1 MKKIYLLVA
10 ALAILQQNAFSQRYL
25 EEIFDDVT
33 VTSDVQYGMNATV
46 LAYPFLGEAIPQQL
60 MMDVYE
66 PTGDTE
72 TNRPVVLY
80 FHTGDF
86 LPYPDNQGTGGF
98 KTDSTAVEIC
108 SRLARMGY
116 VAISCDYRLGWNPLA
131 ETQPERTYTLIN
143 AAYRG
148 VQDCRTAIRF
158 LRKSVAEEANPWGV
172 DESRICVWGQGTG
185 GYIAFAAATLDDWL
199 EDIALLPKFNWQPPG
214 QQAPIPMV
222 IEAVNGNADG
232 TTVGINPLDGDTL
245 CYINHPGYSSTF
257 NVMVNMGGAMGDLS
271 WLEDTS
277 MPMIS
282 FHVPTDP
289 FAPYA
294 EGTVIVPTTDEE
306 VVDVSGSYSVQEA
319 ANAFTNNAIFE
330 LAENWGPGLPYTNQA
345 NANNNGF
352 YGLYPIIRSGINL
365 YDSAPWE
372 WWDSNLI
379 QEPNNSNGL
388 LTNPDMSATKARMF
402 IDSIQWYA
410 APRVMCALNLPGSPC
425 EVQGPEN
432 DLCDG
437 ALDVNNIFGGEIN
450 VPVMSTTFSNA
461 GATGTEDL
469 SAVTG
474 CWEDGIAGEGT
485 TYTNDASVWFNFQGD
500 GNDYILV
507 VDNCDGTTTFDP
519 GDTQMAIYSGDNCG
533 NMELVYCNDDI
544 DFANDIYWSGVLME
558 TTDNTNYY
566 VVIDGFNYT
575 DFGGEGVYGTGDF
588 CLTAVNYVVSVNEI
602 EATSFVMFPN
612 PAKDVVRITSKE
624 NMNEICIYNLVGD
637 MVYCNTNLNSGSF
650 EINTNFSAGIY
661 MVEVKTATGKATQK
675 LIIE

>member
-1 MKKIYLLVA
+1 MKKIYLLIA
-10 ALAILQQNAFSQRYL
+10 ALAIFQSSAFTQRYL
-25 EEIFDDVT
+25 EEIFTDVT

-46 LAYPFLGEAIPQQL
+46 LAYPFLGEAIPENLL
-60 MMDVYE
+60 MDIYE
-66 PTGDTE
+66 PSGDTE
-72 TNRPVVLY
+72 PNRPVVLY
-80 FHTGDF
+80 FHTGNF

-158 LRKSVAEEANPWGV
+158 LRKSVAEESNPYAV

-185 GYIAFAAATLDDWL
+185 GYIAFAAATLDNWL
-199 EDIALLPKFNWQPPG
+199 EDIAMLPKFNWQPPG
-214 QQAPIPMV
+214 QDTPIPMV
-222 IEAVNGNADG
+222 IESINGNADG
-232 TTVGINPLDGDTL
+232 TTVGVNPLDGDTL
-245 CYINHPGYSSTF
+245 CYINHPEYSSSF
-257 NVMVNMGGAMGDLS
+257 DVMVNMGGAMGDLT
-271 WLEDTS
+271 WLEDS
-277 MPMIS
+277 SVPMIS

-294 EGTVIVPTTDEE
+294 EGTVIVPTTDEA

-319 ANAFTNNAIFE
+319 ASAFTNNAVFQ
-330 LAENWGPGLPYTNQA
+330 LADTWAPGLPYTNQA
-345 NANNNGF
+345 NLNNDGF

-365 YDSAPWE
+365 YDSSPWD
-372 WWDSNLI
+372 WWDTDLV
-379 QEPNNSNGL
+379 QEPNNSNGF
-388 LTNPDMSATKARMF
+388 LTNPDMSATKARLF
-402 IDSIQWYA
+402 IDTIQWYS
-410 APRVMCALNLPGSPC
+410 APRIMCALNLPGSPC
-425 EVQGPEN
+425 EVQGPDN

-437 ALDVNNIFGGEIN
+437 ALDINSIFGGPVN
-450 VPVMSTTFSNA
+450 VPVMSTEFTNT

-469 SAVTG
+469 SDVEG
-474 CWEDGIAGEGT
+474 CWEDGIADDNT

-507 VDNCDGTTTFDP
+507 VDDCDGTTTFEP
-519 GDTQMAIYSGDNCG
+519 NDTQMAIYSGDNCG
-533 NMELVYCNDDI
+533 NMELVYCNDDV
-544 DFANDIYWSGVLME
+544 DFANGIYWSGVLME

-575 DFGGEGVYGTGDF
+575 DFDLPGVYGEGDF
-588 CLTAVNYVVSVNEI
+588 CFTALNYVVSVNEI
-602 EATSFVMFPN
+602 EAVSFVMFPN
-612 PAKDVVRITSKE
+612 PAKDVVRVTAKE
-624 NMNEICIYNLVGD
+624 IMNEICIYNLVGD
-637 MVYCNTNLNSGSF
+637 MVYCNTNINSGSF
-650 EINTNFSAGIY
+650 ELNTNLSAGIY
-661 MVEVKTATGKATQK
+661 MVEVKTTNGKATQK